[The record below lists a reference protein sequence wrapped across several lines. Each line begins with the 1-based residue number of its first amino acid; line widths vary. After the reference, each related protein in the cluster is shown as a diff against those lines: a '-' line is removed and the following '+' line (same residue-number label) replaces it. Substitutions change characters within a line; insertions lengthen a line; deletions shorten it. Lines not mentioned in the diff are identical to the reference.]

1 MARLFQAST
10 VSALEKGHYDYT
22 ISIEYFL
29 RNGDTGI
36 GTYNGHNGE
45 AIFLD
50 GIAYN
55 GCASGEVKIMD
66 YPQTG
71 ITFGAIT
78 KFENEVPEIQIQN
91 ISDLE
96 TLKKLLNEQ
105 CQSMGPN
112 YFYVAKICGHFNQV
126 TVTSSYKQRKPFRPL
141 SIVRKEMRS
150 YTYKDLDG
158 VLVGVYAPK
167 YIGDISFNGWCFH
180 FLSKD
185 KLKGGKV
192 VEVESLALK
201 VKINSIDK
209 WEIKLSNSKGFIT
222 ESFGDEKNEFK
233 IEPSEKSLEKV
244 EPKVDSDEASA
255 NKEVPLKPVEK
266 PIQKVEEKIEK
277 KVEAKIVSDEA
288 STKIES
294 PIEPVEEPVQEK
306 AIDTPKPK
314 KAASKAKKEA
324 EVEDKDKE

>member
-10 VSALEKGHYDYT
+10 ASALEKGHYDYT

-78 KFENEVPEIQIQN
+78 KFENEVPEIPIEN
-91 ISDLE
+91 ITDLE

-167 YIGDISFNGWCFH
+167 FIGDISFNGRCLH

-185 KLKGGKV
+185 KLKGGKL
-192 VEVESLALK
+192 VEMSSPALK

-209 WEIKLSNSKGFIT
+209 WEIKLSNSKGFIA
-222 ESFGDEKNEFK
+222 ESFGEEKE
-233 IEPSEKSLEKV
+233 EP
-244 EPKVDSDEASA
+244 A
-255 NKEVPLKPVEK
+255 EK
-266 PIQKVEEKIEK
+266 PIE
-277 KVEAKIVSDEA
+277 KVEAKEEVV
-288 STKIES
+288 KIEVPAKEEIPVEKIKKTVKKTVEKVIEVAPS
-294 PIEPVEEPVQEK
+294 VKTDVPSEPVEEPVQEK
-306 AIDTPKPK
+306 VEDKVKPK
-314 KAASKAKKEA
+314 KTSTKAKKETKT
-324 EVEDKDKE
+324 EDKE